1 MFESLLAALP
11 TILGSVGVA
20 KTFGASQKG
29 INTAPQKKINN
40 QISQLAGAMADPSS
54 PMFQNIYNQNRQMG
68 QASIAD
74 AIAEIQRQN
83 RKAVSMGRT
92 PLLDQERGGESVF
105 RNLILGQQDQEMSA
119 RDATLRQLS
128 GAAGAFQAPFQN
140 AGSIAQQNFGNTA
153 LGAGGYSYLGDAIK
167 NLFGLQKQP
176 EQINWNTPR
185 VNVY

>member
-1 MFESLLAALP
+1 MDLLPLLLSG
-11 TILGSVGVA
+11 IGQA
-20 KTFGASQKG
+20 KSFSASQNG
-29 INTAPQKKINN
+29 VNTGQQTKINKR
-40 QISQLAGAMADPSS
+40 ITEIAGAMANPSS
-54 PMFQNIYNQNRQMG
+54 PMFQSNYQQNRQMG

-119 RDATLRQLS
+119 RDATLRQLQ
-128 GAAGAFQAPFQN
+128 GAAGAYNPAFQN
-140 AGSIAQQNFGNTA
+140 SGAVAGQNYYNNLASGYGYQS
-153 LGAGGYSYLGDAIK
+153 LGPAIK
-167 NLFGLQKQP
+167 NLFGLNQP